1 MDKYTALKTY
11 FGHTA
16 FRPGQEAVIDAL
28 LAGRDVLAVMPTGA
42 GKSACYQIPAVLR
55 RGVTLVVSPLIS
67 LMQDQVA
74 ALREAGI
81 PAACIHSGQAEETY
95 REIVSSALDGAFR
108 ILYVAPER
116 LETDSF
122 LHLAL
127 RLDVGLVAVD
137 EAHCVSQWGQDFRP
151 SYLKIAD
158 FLARLPRRPVVG
170 AFTATATEQVKADI
184 AALLGL
190 RDPLTLTTGFDRPNL
205 YFAVARPR
213 DKERY
218 VEEYILDHPGK
229 SGIVYCATRKS
240 VESLCRQLRAA
251 GIPATR
257 YHAGLEAGERQK
269 NQEDFVY
276 DRRRVM
282 VATNAFGMGIDKSNV
297 SFVLHYNM
305 PKNLENY
312 YQEAGRAGRDGE
324 KAECILLFSLGD
336 VQTARYF
343 IDNNT
348 DNEDLT
354 PAQAGTVRA
363 RELERLDR
371 MVAYCKTTRCLRG
384 VLLEYFGE
392 HHPGKCGNCGNC
404 CGDFVETDITT
415 EAQKILSGLARIQK
429 RWPGGLGVVAL
440 VQMLRG
446 SRDKNTLNRGLDR
459 LPTYGIMKDTPP
471 ARMRQYLDALE
482 EQGYVVPAGDEY
494 PVLRLGAPAGEVL
507 FRGRTVTMTAPPRPP
522 ASAPGRPPR
531 PPAAA
536 CRRRR
541 RQPAGPAQGAAQPAG
556 PAAAP
561 ARLCDLHQRLPDR
574 DGRKA
579 PAHHRRLPA
588 HIGGGGRPGP
598 ALRHGI
604 SAGHRR
610 VPAGTPGGMNRP
622 ARGRNFPGRTLYFPG
637 RLFYNRDRM

>member
-95 REIVSSALDGAFR
+95 REIVSSALGGAFR

-392 HHPGKCGNCGNC
+392 HHTGKCGNCGNC

-482 EQGYVVPAGDEY
+482 EQGYVMPAGDEY
-494 PVLRLGAPAGEVL
+494 PVLRLGASAGEVL
-507 FRGRTVTMTAPPRPP
+507 FHGRTVTMTERRPAPRPAPP
-522 ASAPGRPPR
+522 AGRPARR
-531 PPAAA
+531 P
-536 CRRRR
+536 
-541 RQPAGPAQGAAQPAG
+541 QPAGADADSLLDRLKALRNQLAQRQ
-556 PAAAP
+556 
-561 ARLCDLHQRLPDR
+561 H
-574 DGRKA
+574 
-579 PAHHRRLPA
+579 LPA
-588 HIGGGGRPGP
+588 YVIFTNASLTEMAEKRPRTTGDF
-598 ALRHGI
+598 LRI
-604 SAGHRR
+604 SGVGDARARR
-610 VPAGTPGGMNRP
+610 YGMEFLRVIAEYQREHP
-622 ARGRNFPGRTLYFPG
+622 EE
-637 RLFYNRDRM
+637 

>member
-55 RGVTLVVSPLIS
+55 RGGTLVVSPLIS

-507 FRGRTVTMTAPPRPP
+507 FHGRTVTMTERRPAPRPAPP
-522 ASAPGRPPR
+522 AGRPARR
-531 PPAAA
+531 P
-536 CRRRR
+536 
-541 RQPAGPAQGAAQPAG
+541 QPAGADADSLLDRLKALRNELAQRQ
-556 PAAAP
+556 
-561 ARLCDLHQRLPDR
+561 H
-574 DGRKA
+574 
-579 PAHHRRLPA
+579 LPA
-588 HIGGGGRPGP
+588 YVIFTNASLTEMAEKRPRTTGDF
-598 ALRHGI
+598 LRI
-604 SAGHRR
+604 SGVGDARARR
-610 VPAGTPGGMNRP
+610 YGMEFLRVIAEYQREHP
-622 ARGRNFPGRTLYFPG
+622 EE
-637 RLFYNRDRM
+637 

>member
-371 MVAYCKTTRCLRG
+371 IVAYCKTTRCLRG
-384 VLLEYFGE
+384 MLLEYFGE

-507 FRGRTVTMTAPPRPP
+507 FHGRTVTMTERRPAPRPAPP
-522 ASAPGRPPR
+522 AGRPARR
-531 PPAAA
+531 P
-536 CRRRR
+536 
-541 RQPAGPAQGAAQPAG
+541 QPAGADADSLLDRLKALRNQLAQRQ
-556 PAAAP
+556 
-561 ARLCDLHQRLPDR
+561 H
-574 DGRKA
+574 
-579 PAHHRRLPA
+579 LPA
-588 HIGGGGRPGP
+588 YVIFTNASLTEMAEKRPRTTGDF
-598 ALRHGI
+598 LRI
-604 SAGHRR
+604 SGVGDARARR
-610 VPAGTPGGMNRP
+610 YGMEFLRVIAEYQREHP
-622 ARGRNFPGRTLYFPG
+622 EE
-637 RLFYNRDRM
+637 

>member
-95 REIVSSALDGAFR
+95 REIVSSALGGAFR

-205 YFAVARPR
+205 YFALARPR

-384 VLLEYFGE
+384 MLLEYFGE

-507 FRGRTVTMTAPPRPP
+507 FRGRTVTMTERRPAPRPAPP
-522 ASAPGRPPR
+522 
-531 PPAAA
+531 
-536 CRRRR
+536 
-541 RQPAGPAQGAAQPAG
+541 AG
-556 PAAAP
+556 
-561 ARLCDLHQRLPDR
+561 
-574 DGRKA
+574 
-579 PAHHRRLPA
+579 
-588 HIGGGGRPGP
+588 
-598 ALRHGI
+598 
-604 SAGHRR
+604 
-610 VPAGTPGGMNRP
+610 RP
-622 ARGRNFPGRTLYFPG
+622 ARRPQAAGADADSLLDRLKALRNQLAQRQHLPAYVIFTNASLTEMAEKRPRTTGDFLRISGVGDARARRYGMEFLRVIAEYRREHPEE
-637 RLFYNRDRM
+637 

>member
-95 REIVSSALDGAFR
+95 REIVSSALGGAFR

-213 DKERY
+213 DKECY
-218 VEEYILDHPGK
+218 VEEYILDHLGK

-240 VESLCRQLRAA
+240 VESLCRHLRAA

-507 FRGRTVTMTAPPRPP
+507 FHGRTVTMTERRPAPRPAPP
-522 ASAPGRPPR
+522 AGRPARR
-531 PPAAA
+531 P
-536 CRRRR
+536 
-541 RQPAGPAQGAAQPAG
+541 QPAGADADSLLDRLKALRNQLAQRQ
-556 PAAAP
+556 
-561 ARLCDLHQRLPDR
+561 H
-574 DGRKA
+574 
-579 PAHHRRLPA
+579 LPA
-588 HIGGGGRPGP
+588 YVIFTNASLTEMAEKRPRTTGDF
-598 ALRHGI
+598 LRI
-604 SAGHRR
+604 SGVGDARARR
-610 VPAGTPGGMNRP
+610 YGMEFLRVIAEYQREHP
-622 ARGRNFPGRTLYFPG
+622 EE
-637 RLFYNRDRM
+637 

>member
-67 LMQDQVA
+67 LMQDQVT

-312 YQEAGRAGRDGE
+312 YQEAGRAGRDGG

-507 FRGRTVTMTAPPRPP
+507 FRGRTVTMTERRPAPRSAPP
-522 ASAPGRPPR
+522 
-531 PPAAA
+531 
-536 CRRRR
+536 
-541 RQPAGPAQGAAQPAG
+541 AG
-556 PAAAP
+556 
-561 ARLCDLHQRLPDR
+561 
-574 DGRKA
+574 
-579 PAHHRRLPA
+579 
-588 HIGGGGRPGP
+588 
-598 ALRHGI
+598 
-604 SAGHRR
+604 
-610 VPAGTPGGMNRP
+610 RP
-622 ARGRNFPGRTLYFPG
+622 ARRPQPADADSLLDRLKALRNQLAQRQHLPAYVIFTNASLTEMAEKRPRTTGDFLRISGVGDARARRYGMEFLRVIAEYQREHPEG
-637 RLFYNRDRM
+637 

>member
-1 MDKYTALKTY
+1 MDKYAALQTY
-11 FGHTA
+11 FGHSA
-16 FRPGQEAVIDAL
+16 FRPGQEPVIDAL

-42 GKSACYQIPAVLR
+42 GKSVCYQIPAVLR
-55 RGVTLVVSPLIS
+55 PGVTLVISPLIS

-74 ALREAGI
+74 ALEEEGI
-81 PAACIHSGQAEETY
+81 PAACIHSGLADETY
-95 REIVSSALDGAFR
+95 REIVSRALGGAYR

-122 LHLAL
+122 LSLAL

-151 SYLKIAD
+151 SYLKIAA
-158 FLARLPRRPVVG
+158 FLDRLPHRPVVG
-170 AFTATATEQVKADI
+170 AFTATATEQVKQDI

-218 VEEYILDHPGK
+218 IEEYILDHPGK

-240 VESLCRQLRAA
+240 VEALCRHLRAV
-251 GIPATR
+251 GISATR
-257 YHAGLEAGERQK
+257 YHAGLEAGERRQ

-297 SFVLHYNM
+297 SYVLHYNM

-343 IDNNT
+343 IENSRGND
-348 DNEDLT
+348 ELT
-354 PAQAGTVRA
+354 PEQARAAQARD
-363 RELERLDR
+363 LERLDR

-392 HHPGKCGNCGNC
+392 THPGKCGNCGNC

-446 SRDKNTLNRGLDR
+446 SRDQNTLRRGLDQ
-459 LPTYGIMKDTPP
+459 LPTYGIMKDTAP
-471 ARMRQYLDALE
+471 ARMRLYLDALE
-482 EQGYVVPAGDEY
+482 EQGYVVPAGGEY
-494 PVLRLGAPAGEVL
+494 PVLHLGAKASGVL
-507 FRGRTVTMTAPPRPP
+507 FHGETVTMTERKP
-522 ASAPGRPPR
+522 APGREEQAGR
-531 PPAAA
+531 RATRRQTAARAAA
-536 CRRRR
+536 
-541 RQPAGPAQGAAQPAG
+541 GEQGG
-556 PAAAP
+556 DSLLE
-561 ARLCDLHQRLPDR
+561 RL
-574 DGRKA
+574 K
-579 PAHHRRLPA
+579 
-588 HIGGGGRPGP
+588 
-598 ALRHGI
+598 ALRNELAQKH
-604 SAGHRR
+604 H
-610 VPAGTPGGMNRP
+610 VPAYVIFTNASLAEMAAKRP
-622 ARGRNFPGRTLYFPG
+622 RTTGDFLRISGVGDAKARRYGQAFLAEIAGYIREHP
-637 RLFYNRDRM
+637 DE

>member
-28 LAGRDVLAVMPTGA
+28 LAGQDVLAVMPTGA

-55 RGVTLVVSPLIS
+55 RGVTLVISPLIS

-190 RDPLTLTTGFDRPNL
+190 RDPLALTTGFDRPNL

-384 VLLEYFGE
+384 MLLEYFGE

-507 FRGRTVTMTAPPRPP
+507 FRGRTVTMTERRPAPRPAPPAGRSARRP
-522 ASAPGRPPR
+522 
-531 PPAAA
+531 
-536 CRRRR
+536 
-541 RQPAGPAQGAAQPAG
+541 QPAGADADSLLDRLKALRNQLAQRQ
-556 PAAAP
+556 
-561 ARLCDLHQRLPDR
+561 H
-574 DGRKA
+574 
-579 PAHHRRLPA
+579 LPA
-588 HIGGGGRPGP
+588 YVIFTNASLTEMAEKRPRTTGDF
-598 ALRHGI
+598 LRI
-604 SAGHRR
+604 SGVGDARARR
-610 VPAGTPGGMNRP
+610 YGMEFLRVIAEYQREHP
-622 ARGRNFPGRTLYFPG
+622 EE
-637 RLFYNRDRM
+637 

>member
-371 MVAYCKTTRCLRG
+371 MVTYCKTTRCLRG

-415 EAQKILSGLARIQK
+415 EAQKILYGLARIQK

-507 FRGRTVTMTAPPRPP
+507 FRGRTVTMTERRPAPRPAPP
-522 ASAPGRPPR
+522 AGRPARR
-531 PPAAA
+531 P
-536 CRRRR
+536 
-541 RQPAGPAQGAAQPAG
+541 QPAGADADSLLDRLKALRNQLAQRQ
-556 PAAAP
+556 
-561 ARLCDLHQRLPDR
+561 H
-574 DGRKA
+574 
-579 PAHHRRLPA
+579 LPA
-588 HIGGGGRPGP
+588 YVIFTNASLTEMAEKRPRTTGDF
-598 ALRHGI
+598 LRI
-604 SAGHRR
+604 SGVGDARARR
-610 VPAGTPGGMNRP
+610 YGMEFLRVIAEYQREHP
-622 ARGRNFPGRTLYFPG
+622 EE
-637 RLFYNRDRM
+637 

>member
-95 REIVSSALDGAFR
+95 REIVSSALGGAFR

-482 EQGYVVPAGDEY
+482 EQGYVVSAGDEY

-507 FRGRTVTMTAPPRPP
+507 FRGRTVTMTERRPAPRPAPP
-522 ASAPGRPPR
+522 AGRPARR
-531 PPAAA
+531 P
-536 CRRRR
+536 
-541 RQPAGPAQGAAQPAG
+541 QPAGADADSLLDRLKALRNQLAQRQ
-556 PAAAP
+556 
-561 ARLCDLHQRLPDR
+561 H
-574 DGRKA
+574 
-579 PAHHRRLPA
+579 LPA
-588 HIGGGGRPGP
+588 YVIFTNASLTEMAEKRPRTTGDF
-598 ALRHGI
+598 LRI
-604 SAGHRR
+604 SGVGDARARR
-610 VPAGTPGGMNRP
+610 YGMEFLRVIAEYQREHP
-622 ARGRNFPGRTLYFPG
+622 EE
-637 RLFYNRDRM
+637 

>member
-95 REIVSSALDGAFR
+95 REIVSSALGGAFR

-190 RDPLTLTTGFDRPNL
+190 CDPLTLTTGFDRPNL

-276 DRRRVM
+276 DRRRIM

-384 VLLEYFGE
+384 MLLEYFGE

-507 FRGRTVTMTAPPRPP
+507 FRGRTVTMTERRPAPRPAPP
-522 ASAPGRPPR
+522 AGRPARR
-531 PPAAA
+531 P
-536 CRRRR
+536 
-541 RQPAGPAQGAAQPAG
+541 QPAGADADSLLDRLKALRNQLAQRQ
-556 PAAAP
+556 
-561 ARLCDLHQRLPDR
+561 H
-574 DGRKA
+574 
-579 PAHHRRLPA
+579 LPA
-588 HIGGGGRPGP
+588 YVIFTNASLTEMAEKRPRTTGDF
-598 ALRHGI
+598 LRI
-604 SAGHRR
+604 SGVGDARARR
-610 VPAGTPGGMNRP
+610 YGMEFLRVIAEYQREHP
-622 ARGRNFPGRTLYFPG
+622 EE
-637 RLFYNRDRM
+637 

>member
-95 REIVSSALDGAFR
+95 REIVSSALGGAFR

-312 YQEAGRAGRDGE
+312 YQKAGRAGRDGE

-507 FRGRTVTMTAPPRPP
+507 FRGRTVTMTERRPAPRPAPP
-522 ASAPGRPPR
+522 AGRPARR
-531 PPAAA
+531 P
-536 CRRRR
+536 
-541 RQPAGPAQGAAQPAG
+541 QPAGDNADSLLDRLKALRNQLAQRQ
-556 PAAAP
+556 
-561 ARLCDLHQRLPDR
+561 H
-574 DGRKA
+574 
-579 PAHHRRLPA
+579 LPA
-588 HIGGGGRPGP
+588 YVIFTNASLTEMAEKRPRTTGDF
-598 ALRHGI
+598 LRI
-604 SAGHRR
+604 SGVGDARARR
-610 VPAGTPGGMNRP
+610 YGMEFLRVIAEYQREHP
-622 ARGRNFPGRTLYFPG
+622 EE
-637 RLFYNRDRM
+637 

>member
-28 LAGRDVLAVMPTGA
+28 LAGQDVLAVMPTGA

-55 RGVTLVVSPLIS
+55 RGVTLVISPLIS

-190 RDPLTLTTGFDRPNL
+190 RDPLALTTGFDRPNL

-507 FRGRTVTMTAPPRPP
+507 FRGRTVTMTERRPAPRPAPPAGRSARRP
-522 ASAPGRPPR
+522 
-531 PPAAA
+531 
-536 CRRRR
+536 
-541 RQPAGPAQGAAQPAG
+541 QPAGADADSLLDRLKALRNQLAQRQ
-556 PAAAP
+556 
-561 ARLCDLHQRLPDR
+561 H
-574 DGRKA
+574 
-579 PAHHRRLPA
+579 LPA
-588 HIGGGGRPGP
+588 YVIFTNASLTEMAEKRPRTTGDF
-598 ALRHGI
+598 LRI
-604 SAGHRR
+604 SGVGDARARR
-610 VPAGTPGGMNRP
+610 YGMEFLRVIAEYRREHP
-622 ARGRNFPGRTLYFPG
+622 EE
-637 RLFYNRDRM
+637 

>member
-55 RGVTLVVSPLIS
+55 RGVTLVISPLIS

-190 RDPLTLTTGFDRPNL
+190 RDPLALTTGFDRPNL

-384 VLLEYFGE
+384 MLLEYFGE

-507 FRGRTVTMTAPPRPP
+507 FRGRTVTMTERRPAPRPAPPAGRSARRP
-522 ASAPGRPPR
+522 
-531 PPAAA
+531 
-536 CRRRR
+536 
-541 RQPAGPAQGAAQPAG
+541 QPAGADADSLLDRLKALRNQLAQRQ
-556 PAAAP
+556 
-561 ARLCDLHQRLPDR
+561 H
-574 DGRKA
+574 
-579 PAHHRRLPA
+579 LPA
-588 HIGGGGRPGP
+588 YVIFTNASLTEMAEKRPRTTGDF
-598 ALRHGI
+598 LRI
-604 SAGHRR
+604 SGVGDARARR
-610 VPAGTPGGMNRP
+610 YGMEFLRVIAEYRREHP
-622 ARGRNFPGRTLYFPG
+622 EE
-637 RLFYNRDRM
+637 

>member
-371 MVAYCKTTRCLRG
+371 MVTYCKTTRCLRG
-384 VLLEYFGE
+384 MLLEYFGE

-415 EAQKILSGLARIQK
+415 EAQKIPSGLARIQK

-507 FRGRTVTMTAPPRPP
+507 FHGRTVTMTERRPAPRPAPP
-522 ASAPGRPPR
+522 AGRPARR
-531 PPAAA
+531 P
-536 CRRRR
+536 
-541 RQPAGPAQGAAQPAG
+541 QPAGADADSLLDRLKALRNQLAQRQ
-556 PAAAP
+556 
-561 ARLCDLHQRLPDR
+561 H
-574 DGRKA
+574 
-579 PAHHRRLPA
+579 LPA
-588 HIGGGGRPGP
+588 YVIFTNASLTEMAEKRPRTTGDF
-598 ALRHGI
+598 LRI
-604 SAGHRR
+604 SGVGDARARR
-610 VPAGTPGGMNRP
+610 YGMEFLRVIAEYQREHP
-622 ARGRNFPGRTLYFPG
+622 EE
-637 RLFYNRDRM
+637 

>member
-507 FRGRTVTMTAPPRPP
+507 FHGRTVTMTERRPAPRPAPP
-522 ASAPGRPPR
+522 AGRPARR
-531 PPAAA
+531 P
-536 CRRRR
+536 
-541 RQPAGPAQGAAQPAG
+541 QPAGADTDSLLD
-556 PAAAP
+556 
-561 ARLCDLHQRLPDR
+561 RL
-574 DGRKA
+574 K
-579 PAHHRRLPA
+579 
-588 HIGGGGRPGP
+588 
-598 ALRHGI
+598 ALRNQLAQRQHMPAYVIFTNASLTEMAEKRPRTTGDFLRI
-604 SAGHRR
+604 SGVGDARARR
-610 VPAGTPGGMNRP
+610 YGMEFLRVIAEYQREHP
-622 ARGRNFPGRTLYFPG
+622 EG
-637 RLFYNRDRM
+637 

>member
-28 LAGRDVLAVMPTGA
+28 LAGQDVLAVMPTGA

-190 RDPLTLTTGFDRPNL
+190 RDPLALTTGFDRPNL

-507 FRGRTVTMTAPPRPP
+507 FRGRTVTMTERRPAPRPAPPAGRSARRP
-522 ASAPGRPPR
+522 
-531 PPAAA
+531 
-536 CRRRR
+536 
-541 RQPAGPAQGAAQPAG
+541 QPAGADADSLLDRLKALRNQLAQRQ
-556 PAAAP
+556 
-561 ARLCDLHQRLPDR
+561 H
-574 DGRKA
+574 
-579 PAHHRRLPA
+579 LPA
-588 HIGGGGRPGP
+588 YVIFTNASLTEMAEKRPRTTGDF
-598 ALRHGI
+598 LRI
-604 SAGHRR
+604 SGVGDARARR
-610 VPAGTPGGMNRP
+610 YGMEFLRVIAEYRREHP
-622 ARGRNFPGRTLYFPG
+622 EE
-637 RLFYNRDRM
+637 

>member
-95 REIVSSALDGAFR
+95 REIVSSALGGAFR

-507 FRGRTVTMTAPPRPP
+507 FRGRTVTMTERRPATRPAPP
-522 ASAPGRPPR
+522 
-531 PPAAA
+531 
-536 CRRRR
+536 
-541 RQPAGPAQGAAQPAG
+541 AG
-556 PAAAP
+556 
-561 ARLCDLHQRLPDR
+561 
-574 DGRKA
+574 
-579 PAHHRRLPA
+579 
-588 HIGGGGRPGP
+588 
-598 ALRHGI
+598 
-604 SAGHRR
+604 
-610 VPAGTPGGMNRP
+610 RP
-622 ARGRNFPGRTLYFPG
+622 ARRPQAAGADADSLLDRLKALRNELAQRQHLPAYVIFTNASLTEMAEKRPRTTGDFLRISGVGDARARRYGMEFLRVIAEYQREHPEE
-637 RLFYNRDRM
+637 

>member
-354 PAQAGTVRA
+354 PAQVGTVRA

-507 FRGRTVTMTAPPRPP
+507 FHGRTVTMTERRPAPRPAPP
-522 ASAPGRPPR
+522 
-531 PPAAA
+531 
-536 CRRRR
+536 
-541 RQPAGPAQGAAQPAG
+541 AG
-556 PAAAP
+556 
-561 ARLCDLHQRLPDR
+561 
-574 DGRKA
+574 
-579 PAHHRRLPA
+579 
-588 HIGGGGRPGP
+588 
-598 ALRHGI
+598 
-604 SAGHRR
+604 
-610 VPAGTPGGMNRP
+610 RP
-622 ARGRNFPGRTLYFPG
+622 ARRPQAAGADADSLLDRLKALRNELAQRQHLPAYVIFTNASLTEMAEKRPRTTGDFLRISGVGDARARRYGMEFLRVIAEYRREHPEE
-637 RLFYNRDRM
+637 

>member
-95 REIVSSALDGAFR
+95 REIVSSALGGAFR

-494 PVLRLGAPAGEVL
+494 PVLRLGVSAGEVL
-507 FRGRTVTMTAPPRPP
+507 FHGRTVTMTERRPAPRPAP
-522 ASAPGRPPR
+522 SAGRPARR
-531 PPAAA
+531 P
-536 CRRRR
+536 
-541 RQPAGPAQGAAQPAG
+541 QPAGADADSLLDRLKALRNQLAQRQ
-556 PAAAP
+556 
-561 ARLCDLHQRLPDR
+561 H
-574 DGRKA
+574 
-579 PAHHRRLPA
+579 LPA
-588 HIGGGGRPGP
+588 YVIFTNASLTEMAEKRPRTTGDF
-598 ALRHGI
+598 LRI
-604 SAGHRR
+604 SGVGDARARR
-610 VPAGTPGGMNRP
+610 YGMEFLRVIAEYQREHP
-622 ARGRNFPGRTLYFPG
+622 EE
-637 RLFYNRDRM
+637 

>member
-81 PAACIHSGQAEETY
+81 SAACIHSGQAEETY
-95 REIVSSALDGAFR
+95 REIVSSALGGAFR

-494 PVLRLGAPAGEVL
+494 PVLRLGVSAGEVL
-507 FRGRTVTMTAPPRPP
+507 FHGRTVTMTERRPAPRPAP
-522 ASAPGRPPR
+522 SAGRPARR
-531 PPAAA
+531 P
-536 CRRRR
+536 
-541 RQPAGPAQGAAQPAG
+541 QPAGADADSLLDRLKALRNQLAQRQ
-556 PAAAP
+556 
-561 ARLCDLHQRLPDR
+561 H
-574 DGRKA
+574 
-579 PAHHRRLPA
+579 LPA
-588 HIGGGGRPGP
+588 YVIFTNASLTEMAEKRPRTTGDF
-598 ALRHGI
+598 LRI
-604 SAGHRR
+604 SGVGDARARR
-610 VPAGTPGGMNRP
+610 YGMEFLRVIAEYRREHP
-622 ARGRNFPGRTLYFPG
+622 EE
-637 RLFYNRDRM
+637 

>member
-158 FLARLPRRPVVG
+158 FLAWLPRRPVVG

-384 VLLEYFGE
+384 MLLEYFGE

-507 FRGRTVTMTAPPRPP
+507 FHGRTVTMTERRPAPRPAPP
-522 ASAPGRPPR
+522 AGRPARR
-531 PPAAA
+531 P
-536 CRRRR
+536 
-541 RQPAGPAQGAAQPAG
+541 QPAGADADSLLDRLKALRNQLAQRQ
-556 PAAAP
+556 
-561 ARLCDLHQRLPDR
+561 H
-574 DGRKA
+574 
-579 PAHHRRLPA
+579 LPA
-588 HIGGGGRPGP
+588 YVIFTNASLTEMAEKRPRTTGDF
-598 ALRHGI
+598 LRI
-604 SAGHRR
+604 SGVGDARARR
-610 VPAGTPGGMNRP
+610 YGMEFLRVIAEYQREHP
-622 ARGRNFPGRTLYFPG
+622 EE
-637 RLFYNRDRM
+637 

>member
-384 VLLEYFGE
+384 MLLEYFGE

-507 FRGRTVTMTAPPRPP
+507 FHGRTVTMTERRPAPRPAPP
-522 ASAPGRPPR
+522 AGRPARR
-531 PPAAA
+531 P
-536 CRRRR
+536 
-541 RQPAGPAQGAAQPAG
+541 QPAGDNADSLLDRLKALRNQLAQRQ
-556 PAAAP
+556 
-561 ARLCDLHQRLPDR
+561 H
-574 DGRKA
+574 
-579 PAHHRRLPA
+579 LPA
-588 HIGGGGRPGP
+588 YVIFTNASLTEMAEKRPRTTGDF
-598 ALRHGI
+598 LRI
-604 SAGHRR
+604 SGVGDARARR
-610 VPAGTPGGMNRP
+610 YGMEFLRVIAEYQREHP
-622 ARGRNFPGRTLYFPG
+622 EG
-637 RLFYNRDRM
+637 

>member
-55 RGVTLVVSPLIS
+55 RGVTLVISPLIS

-190 RDPLTLTTGFDRPNL
+190 RDPLALTTGFDRPNL

-507 FRGRTVTMTAPPRPP
+507 FRGRTVTMTERRPAPRPAPPAGRSARRP
-522 ASAPGRPPR
+522 
-531 PPAAA
+531 
-536 CRRRR
+536 
-541 RQPAGPAQGAAQPAG
+541 QPAGADADSLLDRLKALRNQLAQRQ
-556 PAAAP
+556 
-561 ARLCDLHQRLPDR
+561 H
-574 DGRKA
+574 
-579 PAHHRRLPA
+579 LPA
-588 HIGGGGRPGP
+588 YVIFTNASLTEMAEKRPRTTGDF
-598 ALRHGI
+598 LRI
-604 SAGHRR
+604 SGVGDARARR
-610 VPAGTPGGMNRP
+610 YGMEFLRVIAEYRREHP
-622 ARGRNFPGRTLYFPG
+622 EE
-637 RLFYNRDRM
+637 

>member
-95 REIVSSALDGAFR
+95 REIVSSALGGAFR

-392 HHPGKCGNCGNC
+392 HHTGKCGNCGNC

-507 FRGRTVTMTAPPRPP
+507 FRGRTVTMTERRPARRPAPP
-522 ASAPGRPPR
+522 AGRPARR
-531 PPAAA
+531 P
-536 CRRRR
+536 
-541 RQPAGPAQGAAQPAG
+541 QPAGADADSLLDRLKALRNQLAQRQ
-556 PAAAP
+556 
-561 ARLCDLHQRLPDR
+561 H
-574 DGRKA
+574 
-579 PAHHRRLPA
+579 LPA
-588 HIGGGGRPGP
+588 YVIFTNASLTEMAEKRPRTTGDF
-598 ALRHGI
+598 LRI
-604 SAGHRR
+604 SGVGDARARR
-610 VPAGTPGGMNRP
+610 YGMEFLRVIAEYQREHP
-622 ARGRNFPGRTLYFPG
+622 EE
-637 RLFYNRDRM
+637 

>member
-190 RDPLTLTTGFDRPNL
+190 HDPLTLTTGFDRPNL

-507 FRGRTVTMTAPPRPP
+507 FHGRTVTMTERRPAPRPAPP
-522 ASAPGRPPR
+522 
-531 PPAAA
+531 
-536 CRRRR
+536 
-541 RQPAGPAQGAAQPAG
+541 AG
-556 PAAAP
+556 
-561 ARLCDLHQRLPDR
+561 
-574 DGRKA
+574 
-579 PAHHRRLPA
+579 
-588 HIGGGGRPGP
+588 
-598 ALRHGI
+598 
-604 SAGHRR
+604 
-610 VPAGTPGGMNRP
+610 RP
-622 ARGRNFPGRTLYFPG
+622 ARRPQAAGADADSLLDRLKALRNQLAQRQHLPAYVIFTNASLTEMAEKRPRTTGDFLRISGVGDARARRYGMEFLRVIAEYQREHPEE
-637 RLFYNRDRM
+637 

>member
-95 REIVSSALDGAFR
+95 REIVSSALGGAFR

-343 IDNNT
+343 IDNST

-494 PVLRLGAPAGEVL
+494 PVLRLGASAGEVL
-507 FRGRTVTMTAPPRPP
+507 FRGRTVTMTERRPAPRPAPP
-522 ASAPGRPPR
+522 AGRPARR
-531 PPAAA
+531 P
-536 CRRRR
+536 
-541 RQPAGPAQGAAQPAG
+541 QPAGADADSLLDRLKALRNQLAQRQ
-556 PAAAP
+556 
-561 ARLCDLHQRLPDR
+561 H
-574 DGRKA
+574 
-579 PAHHRRLPA
+579 LPA
-588 HIGGGGRPGP
+588 YVIFTNASLTEMAEKRPRTTGDF
-598 ALRHGI
+598 LRI
-604 SAGHRR
+604 SGVGDARARR
-610 VPAGTPGGMNRP
+610 YGMEFLRVIAEYRREHP
-622 ARGRNFPGRTLYFPG
+622 EE
-637 RLFYNRDRM
+637 

>member
-218 VEEYILDHPGK
+218 VEEDILDHPGK

-507 FRGRTVTMTAPPRPP
+507 FRGRTVTMTERRPAPRPAPP
-522 ASAPGRPPR
+522 
-531 PPAAA
+531 
-536 CRRRR
+536 
-541 RQPAGPAQGAAQPAG
+541 AG
-556 PAAAP
+556 
-561 ARLCDLHQRLPDR
+561 
-574 DGRKA
+574 
-579 PAHHRRLPA
+579 
-588 HIGGGGRPGP
+588 
-598 ALRHGI
+598 
-604 SAGHRR
+604 
-610 VPAGTPGGMNRP
+610 RP
-622 ARGRNFPGRTLYFPG
+622 ARRPQAAGADADSLLDRLKALRNQLAQRQHLPAYVIFTNASLTEMAEKRPRTTGDFLRISGVGDARARRYGMEFLRVIAEYQREHPEE
-637 RLFYNRDRM
+637 

>member
-95 REIVSSALDGAFR
+95 REIVSSALGGAFR

-459 LPTYGIMKDTPP
+459 LLTYGIMKDTPP

-494 PVLRLGAPAGEVL
+494 PVLRLGALAGEVL
-507 FRGRTVTMTAPPRPP
+507 FRGRTVTMTERRPAPRPAPP
-522 ASAPGRPPR
+522 AGRPARR
-531 PPAAA
+531 P
-536 CRRRR
+536 
-541 RQPAGPAQGAAQPAG
+541 QPAGADADSLLDRLKALRNQLAQRQ
-556 PAAAP
+556 
-561 ARLCDLHQRLPDR
+561 H
-574 DGRKA
+574 
-579 PAHHRRLPA
+579 LPA
-588 HIGGGGRPGP
+588 YVIFTNASLTEMAEKRPRTTGDF
-598 ALRHGI
+598 LRI
-604 SAGHRR
+604 SGVGDARARR
-610 VPAGTPGGMNRP
+610 YGMEFLRVIAEYQREHP
-622 ARGRNFPGRTLYFPG
+622 EE
-637 RLFYNRDRM
+637 

>member
-55 RGVTLVVSPLIS
+55 RGGTLVVSPLIS

-371 MVAYCKTTRCLRG
+371 MVTYCKTTRCLRG
-384 VLLEYFGE
+384 MLLEYFGE

-507 FRGRTVTMTAPPRPP
+507 FHGRTVTMTERRPAPRPAPP
-522 ASAPGRPPR
+522 AGRPARR
-531 PPAAA
+531 P
-536 CRRRR
+536 
-541 RQPAGPAQGAAQPAG
+541 QPAGADADSLLDRLKALRNQLAQRQ
-556 PAAAP
+556 
-561 ARLCDLHQRLPDR
+561 H
-574 DGRKA
+574 
-579 PAHHRRLPA
+579 LPA
-588 HIGGGGRPGP
+588 YVIFTNASLTEMAEKRPRTTGDF
-598 ALRHGI
+598 LRI
-604 SAGHRR
+604 SGVGDARARR
-610 VPAGTPGGMNRP
+610 YGMEFLRVIAEYQREHP
-622 ARGRNFPGRTLYFPG
+622 EE
-637 RLFYNRDRM
+637 

>member
-151 SYLKIAD
+151 SYLKVAD

-384 VLLEYFGE
+384 MLLEYFGE

-507 FRGRTVTMTAPPRPP
+507 FHGRTVTMTERRPAPRPAPP
-522 ASAPGRPPR
+522 
-531 PPAAA
+531 
-536 CRRRR
+536 
-541 RQPAGPAQGAAQPAG
+541 AG
-556 PAAAP
+556 
-561 ARLCDLHQRLPDR
+561 
-574 DGRKA
+574 
-579 PAHHRRLPA
+579 
-588 HIGGGGRPGP
+588 
-598 ALRHGI
+598 
-604 SAGHRR
+604 
-610 VPAGTPGGMNRP
+610 RP
-622 ARGRNFPGRTLYFPG
+622 ARRPQAAGADADSLLDRLKALRNQLAQRQHLPAYVIFTNASLTEMAEKRPRTTGDFLRISGVGDARARRYGMEFLRVIAEYRREHPEE
-637 RLFYNRDRM
+637 

>member
-95 REIVSSALDGAFR
+95 REIVSSALGGAFR

-343 IDNNT
+343 IDNST

-494 PVLRLGAPAGEVL
+494 PVLRLGASAGEVL
-507 FRGRTVTMTAPPRPP
+507 FRGRTVTMTERRPAPRPAPP
-522 ASAPGRPPR
+522 AGRPARR
-531 PPAAA
+531 P
-536 CRRRR
+536 
-541 RQPAGPAQGAAQPAG
+541 QPAGADADSLLDRLKALRNQLAQRQ
-556 PAAAP
+556 
-561 ARLCDLHQRLPDR
+561 H
-574 DGRKA
+574 
-579 PAHHRRLPA
+579 LPA
-588 HIGGGGRPGP
+588 YVIFTNASLTEMAEKRPRTTGDF
-598 ALRHGI
+598 LRI
-604 SAGHRR
+604 SGVGDARARR
-610 VPAGTPGGMNRP
+610 YGMEFLRVIAEYQREHP
-622 ARGRNFPGRTLYFPG
+622 EE
-637 RLFYNRDRM
+637 

>member
-28 LAGRDVLAVMPTGA
+28 LAGQDVLAVMPTGA

-55 RGVTLVVSPLIS
+55 RGVTLVISPLIS

-190 RDPLTLTTGFDRPNL
+190 RDPLALTTGFDRPNL

-384 VLLEYFGE
+384 MLLEYFGE

-507 FRGRTVTMTAPPRPP
+507 FRGRTVTMTERRPAPRPAPPAGRSARRP
-522 ASAPGRPPR
+522 
-531 PPAAA
+531 
-536 CRRRR
+536 
-541 RQPAGPAQGAAQPAG
+541 QPAGADADSLLDRLKALRNQLAQRQ
-556 PAAAP
+556 
-561 ARLCDLHQRLPDR
+561 H
-574 DGRKA
+574 
-579 PAHHRRLPA
+579 LPA
-588 HIGGGGRPGP
+588 YVIFTNASLTEMAEKRPRTTGDF
-598 ALRHGI
+598 LRI
-604 SAGHRR
+604 SGVGDARARR
-610 VPAGTPGGMNRP
+610 YGMEFLRVIAEYRREHP
-622 ARGRNFPGRTLYFPG
+622 EE
-637 RLFYNRDRM
+637 

>member
-55 RGVTLVVSPLIS
+55 RGGTLVVSPLIS

-384 VLLEYFGE
+384 MLLEYFGE

-507 FRGRTVTMTAPPRPP
+507 FHGRTVTMTERRPAPRPAPP
-522 ASAPGRPPR
+522 AGRPARR
-531 PPAAA
+531 P
-536 CRRRR
+536 
-541 RQPAGPAQGAAQPAG
+541 QPAGADADSLLDRLKALRNELAQRQ
-556 PAAAP
+556 
-561 ARLCDLHQRLPDR
+561 H
-574 DGRKA
+574 
-579 PAHHRRLPA
+579 LPA
-588 HIGGGGRPGP
+588 YVIFTNASLTEMAEKRPRTTGDF
-598 ALRHGI
+598 LRI
-604 SAGHRR
+604 SGVGDARARR
-610 VPAGTPGGMNRP
+610 YGMEFLRVIAEYQREHP
-622 ARGRNFPGRTLYFPG
+622 EE
-637 RLFYNRDRM
+637 